1 MKNKVVKTKK
11 DDDYYNELIEV
22 FIMLILALVFVSF
35 IESTENKISIEENSL
50 YNLQTDVMN
59 IMLYDTPI
67 PIIKSLTEEQKSK
80 LIIINKDIDNCME
93 RKQQLGASGLSEC
106 YKKMN
111 SYLMSLKLAFQIDWF
126 LIINLS
132 GRRDS

>member
-22 FIMLILALVFVSF
+22 FIMLILALVLVSF

-50 YNLQTDVMN
+50 YKLQTDVMN

-80 LIIINKDIDNCME
+80 LIIINKDIGNCME

-106 YKKMN
+106 YKKN
-111 SYLMSLKLAFQIDWF
+111 EFLFNELKVGFSDR
-126 LIINLS
+126 LIFNN
-132 GRRDS
+132 

>member
-1 MKNKVVKTKK
+1 MKNKVVKTKE
-11 DDDYYNELIEV
+11 DDDYSNDLFEV
-22 FIMLILALVFVSF
+22 IIMLILAFVFLSF
-35 IESTENKISIEENSL
+35 IKITENKISSEESKL
-50 YNLQTDVMN
+50 YDLQTVVIN

-106 YKKMN
+106 YKKN
-111 SYLMSLKLAFQIDWF
+111 EFLFNELKVGFSDR
-126 LIINLS
+126 LIFNN
-132 GRRDS
+132 

>member
-67 PIIKSLTEEQKSK
+67 PIIKSLTEDQKSK
-80 LIIINKDIDNCME
+80 LIIINRNIDNCMK
-93 RKQQLGASGLSEC
+93 RKQQLGASGLSEW
-106 YKKMN
+106 YKKN
-111 SYLMSLKLAFQIDWF
+111 EFLFNELKVGFSDR
-126 LIINLS
+126 LIFNN
-132 GRRDS
+132 

>member
-11 DDDYYNELIEV
+11 DDDSYNELFEV
-22 FIMLILALVFVSF
+22 LIMLILALVLVSF
-35 IESTENKISIEENSL
+35 IESTENKMSTEEISL

-80 LIIINKDIDNCME
+80 LIIINRNIDNCME
-93 RKQQLGASGLSEC
+93 RKQQLGVSGLSEC
-106 YKKMN
+106 YNKN
-111 SYLMSLKLAFQIDWF
+111 ELLFNELKVGYSDR
-126 LIINLS
+126 LIFK
-132 GRRDS
+132 

>member
-11 DDDYYNELIEV
+11 DDDSYNELFEV
-22 FIMLILALVFVSF
+22 IIMLILALVLVSF
-35 IESTENKISIEENSL
+35 IESTENKMSAEESSL

-80 LIIINKDIDNCME
+80 LIIINRNIDNCMK
-93 RKQQLGASGLSEC
+93 RKQQLGVSGLSEC
-106 YKKMN
+106 YNKN
-111 SYLMSLKLAFQIDWF
+111 ELLFNELKVGYSDR
-126 LIINLS
+126 LIFNN
-132 GRRDS
+132 

>member
-11 DDDYYNELIEV
+11 DDDSYNELLEV
-22 FIMLILALVFVSF
+22 LIMLILALVLVSF
-35 IESTENKISIEENSL
+35 IESTENKMSTEEISL

-67 PIIKSLTEEQKSK
+67 PIIKSLTEDQKSK
-80 LIIINKDIDNCME
+80 LIIINRNIDNCMK

-111 SYLMSLKLAFQIDWF
+111 SYLMNLRLVFQID
-126 LIINLS
+126 
-132 GRRDS
+132 

>member
-11 DDDYYNELIEV
+11 DDDYYNELLEV
-22 FIMLILALVFVSF
+22 LIMLILALVLVSF
-35 IESTENKISIEENSL
+35 IESTENDISPEESNL

-80 LIIINKDIDNCME
+80 LIIINRNIDNCME
-93 RKQQLGASGLSEC
+93 RKQQLGVSGLSEC
-106 YKKMN
+106 YNKN
-111 SYLMSLKLAFQIDWF
+111 DFLFNELKVGYSDR
-126 LIINLS
+126 LIFSN
-132 GRRDS
+132 

>member
-106 YKKMN
+106 YKKN
-111 SYLMSLKLAFQIDWF
+111 
-126 LIINLS
+126 
-132 GRRDS
+132 

>member
-11 DDDYYNELIEV
+11 DDDSYNELFEV
-22 FIMLILALVFVSF
+22 LIMLILALVLVSF

-67 PIIKSLTEEQKSK
+67 PIIKS
-80 LIIINKDIDNCME
+80 
-93 RKQQLGASGLSEC
+93 
-106 YKKMN
+106 
-111 SYLMSLKLAFQIDWF
+111 
-126 LIINLS
+126 
-132 GRRDS
+132 

>member
-11 DDDYYNELIEV
+11 DDDSYNELFETL
-22 FIMLILALVFVSF
+22 IMLILALVLVSF
-35 IESTENKISIEENSL
+35 IESTENKMSTEEISL
-50 YNLQTDVMN
+50 YNLQTDVIN

-67 PIIKSLTEEQKSK
+67 PIIKSLTEDQKSK
-80 LIIINKDIDNCME
+80 LIIINRNIDNCME

-111 SYLMSLKLAFQIDWF
+111 SYLMNLRLVFQID
-126 LIINLS
+126 
-132 GRRDS
+132 

>member
-11 DDDYYNELIEV
+11 DDDSYNELFETL
-22 FIMLILALVFVSF
+22 IMLILALFLVSF
-35 IESTENKISIEENSL
+35 IESTENKMSTEEISL

-80 LIIINKDIDNCME
+80 LIIINRNIDNCMV
-93 RKQQLGASGLSEC
+93 RKQQLGVSGLSEC
-106 YKKMN
+106 YKKN
-111 SYLMSLKLAFQIDWF
+111 EFLFNELKVGYSDR
-126 LIINLS
+126 LIFNN
-132 GRRDS
+132 

>member
-11 DDDYYNELIEV
+11 DDDSYNELLEV
-22 FIMLILALVFVSF
+22 LIMLILALVLVSL
-35 IESTENKISIEENSL
+35 IESTENKMSTEEISL

-80 LIIINKDIDNCME
+80 LIIINRNIDNCME
-93 RKQQLGASGLSEC
+93 RKQQLGVSGLSEC

-111 SYLMSLKLAFQIDWF
+111 SYLMNLKLVFQID
-126 LIINLS
+126 
-132 GRRDS
+132 

>member
-11 DDDYYNELIEV
+11 DDDSYNELLEV
-22 FIMLILALVFVSF
+22 LIMLILALVLVSL
-35 IESTENKISIEENSL
+35 IESTENKMSTEEISL

-80 LIIINKDIDNCME
+80 LIIINRNIDNCME
-93 RKQQLGASGLSEC
+93 RKQQLGVSGLSEC

-111 SYLMSLKLAFQIDWF
+111 SYLMNLKLVFQIDWF
-126 LIINLS
+126 LIIKLS
-132 GRRDS
+132 DRRDR

>member
-106 YKKMN
+106 YKKN
-111 SYLMSLKLAFQIDWF
+111 EF
-126 LIINLS
+126 LFNEIKVGYSDRLIFNN
-132 GRRDS
+132 

>member
-11 DDDYYNELIEV
+11 DDDSYNELFETL
-22 FIMLILALVFVSF
+22 IMLILALVLVSF
-35 IESTENKISIEENSL
+35 IESTENKMSTEEISL

-80 LIIINKDIDNCME
+80 LIIINRNIDNCME
-93 RKQQLGASGLSEC
+93 RKQQLGVSGLSEC
-106 YKKMN
+106 YNKN
-111 SYLMSLKLAFQIDWF
+111 ELLFNELKVGYSDR
-126 LIINLS
+126 LIFNN
-132 GRRDS
+132 

>member
-11 DDDYYNELIEV
+11 DDDSYNELFETL
-22 FIMLILALVFVSF
+22 IMLILALVLVSF
-35 IESTENKISIEENSL
+35 IESTENKMSTEESSL

-80 LIIINKDIDNCME
+80 LIIINRNIDNCMK
-93 RKQQLGASGLSEC
+93 RKQQLGVSGLSEC
-106 YKKMN
+106 YNKN
-111 SYLMSLKLAFQIDWF
+111 ELLFNELKVGYSDR
-126 LIINLS
+126 LIFNN
-132 GRRDS
+132 

>member
-11 DDDYYNELIEV
+11 DDDSYNELFEV
-22 FIMLILALVFVSF
+22 IIMLILALVLVSF
-35 IESTENKISIEENSL
+35 IESTENKMSTEESSL

-80 LIIINKDIDNCME
+80 LIIINRNIDNCMK
-93 RKQQLGASGLSEC
+93 RKRQLGVSGLSEC
-106 YKKMN
+106 YNKN
-111 SYLMSLKLAFQIDWF
+111 ELLFNELKVGFSDR
-126 LIINLS
+126 LIFNN
-132 GRRDS
+132 

>member
-11 DDDYYNELIEV
+11 DDDSYNELFEV
-22 FIMLILALVFVSF
+22 IIMLILALVLVSF
-35 IESTENKISIEENSL
+35 IESTENKMSTEESSL

-80 LIIINKDIDNCME
+80 LIIINRNIDNCMK
-93 RKQQLGASGLSEC
+93 RKQQLGVSGLSEC
-106 YKKMN
+106 YNKN
-111 SYLMSLKLAFQIDWF
+111 ELLFNELKVGYSDR
-126 LIINLS
+126 LIFK
-132 GRRDS
+132 

>member
-80 LIIINKDIDNCME
+80 L
-93 RKQQLGASGLSEC
+93 
-106 YKKMN
+106 
-111 SYLMSLKLAFQIDWF
+111 
-126 LIINLS
+126 
-132 GRRDS
+132 

>member
-11 DDDYYNELIEV
+11 DDDSYNELFETL
-22 FIMLILALVFVSF
+22 IMLILALVLVSF
-35 IESTENKISIEENSL
+35 IESTENKMSTEEISL

-80 LIIINKDIDNCME
+80 LIIINRNIDNCMK
-93 RKQQLGASGLSEC
+93 RKQQLGVSGLSEC
-106 YKKMN
+106 YNKN
-111 SYLMSLKLAFQIDWF
+111 ELLFNELKVGYSDR
-126 LIINLS
+126 LIFNN
-132 GRRDS
+132 

>member
-50 YNLQTDVMN
+50 YNLQTDVIN

-106 YKKMN
+106 YKKN
-111 SYLMSLKLAFQIDWF
+111 EFLFNELKVGFSDR
-126 LIINLS
+126 LIFNN
-132 GRRDS
+132 